1 MGKKIIA
8 TSDDVAINPG
18 LLPHATYT
26 DFAQSGKT
34 IGGGNPSATIF
45 VILHLN
51 VLFILTS
58 IQRNSLYGS
67 CYTWAKV
74 AHKHSSFW
82 PPALA
87 CSTAK
92 ILVVPVCGHGE
103 EGFVAVGE
111 Y

>member
-1 MGKKIIA
+1 MA
-8 TSDDVAINPG
+8 AV
-18 LLPHATYT
+18 
-26 DFAQSGKT
+26 
-34 IGGGNPSATIF
+34 
-45 VILHLN
+45 
-51 VLFILTS
+51 
-58 IQRNSLYGS
+58 